1 MNQSFANLTE
11 ARKNLSTK
19 QIRDLLN
26 KAFLIAKDFR
36 MNETELIE
44 ILKTLDQTKAYRASG
59 YNSLYRFCVESL
71 QLSEHQ
77 AYQYIAVARK
87 CEEVPELFRAL
98 ESQRITVSKARKL
111 TSVLT
116 AENQKP
122 WLELA
127 ETHSQKD
134 LEKAVRSKVP
144 LPPVRDH
151 LQILSETEVKLQAT
165 LTAEVSEKLARV
177 LELISEKIEFRKA
190 SINEAI
196 DEMCEQYLEKQ
207 DPVRRA
213 ERALRKRAKARGA
226 LGKTPEKVQEA
237 PVEVPGKMSAKAPG
251 RAWQQKL
258 ASEGESQLGERRV
271 AKSKARKPRSQRLPI
286 PAASRHHVMLR
297 DRGQCRYHRKGVRC
311 ESKKYLEIH
320 HRVPVADG
328 GGNDPDNLVLLCSE
342 HHKAVHCRGW

>member
-36 MNETELIE
+36 MKETELIE
-44 ILKTLDQTKAYRASG
+44 ILKTLDHTKAYRASG

-127 ETHSQKD
+127 EAHSQKD

-213 ERALRKRAKARGA
+213 EGRC
-226 LGKTPEKVQEA
+226 EKEPK
-237 PVEVPGKMSAKAPG
+237 PVELSEKLPRKFRRLRWKFQGKCRRKLLGGPGSRSSHQKVNLNSAKDELQNRRRESLDRRG
-251 RAWQQKL
+251 YLFQQ
-258 ASEGESQLGERRV
+258 
-271 AKSKARKPRSQRLPI
+271 
-286 PAASRHHVMLR
+286 PAGTM
-297 DRGQCRYHRKGVRC
+297 
-311 ESKKYLEIH
+311 
-320 HRVPVADG
+320 
-328 GGNDPDNLVLLCSE
+328 
-342 HHKAVHCRGW
+342 